1 MGDVLLVILPALILA
16 AVLWAFVTALKPR
29 DFGMSDAERYQHE
42 LAARSQ
48 AHYAAQVQAATAARA
63 RVDAVTRPSQ
73 NEQQQSQQADHARQA
88 LRAQTGH
95 APAVGQ
101 AGYQGP
107 VLPGGQL
114 NPQFTL
120 QLQSLARNG
129 KKIQAIKLLR
139 QATHSDLLTAKNFVD
154 RL

>member
-1 MGDVLLVILPALILA
+1 MGDVLLVIVPALILT

-29 DFGMSDAERYQHE
+29 DSGVSDAERYQLE
-42 LAARSQ
+42 LAVRSQ

-73 NEQQQSQQADHARQA
+73 NEQQQSQQADHARAA
-88 LRAQTGH
+88 LRAQSGS

-101 AGYQGP
+101 PGYQGS

-114 NPQFTL
+114 NPQFAL

-129 KKIQAIKLLR
+129 KKIQAIRLLR
-139 QATHSDLLTAKNFVD
+139 QATHSDLLTAKNYVD